1 MTKATNSRRNFL
13 AQTTGGAAGL
23 TLTAA
28 NWNNVLGA
36 NDRVRLGVIGTGNR
50 GSDVMAV
57 FLKEPDVDVVAVCDV
72 YEKAMNQAKE
82 KTEGKAKTYGEYR
95 DLLAA
100 KDVDAVLIA
109 TPDHWHMQMSV
120 DACNAGKDVYVEKPL
135 TWAWQ
140 EGHKIIDAVRNTNRV
155 LQVGLQQR
163 SGTHYA
169 EAKREF
175 IDSGKIG
182 KIALVRT
189 WWHGNTYHLRK
200 PNFTEQPAGLDWKK
214 WLGPAKNR
222 PFNAHQFYNWRA
234 YFDFGGGQITDLFT
248 HWIDVVHWYV
258 GDDLP
263 VAATAAGGVYQY
275 KDGRTA
281 PDTISVQ
288 LEYPKEW
295 TATFDASLVPGA
307 RGAAIEF
314 MGTGGSLYI
323 DRSRYTFQA
332 PAAQRGQPLPEP
344 ITGRAPMS
352 LETEHVRNFVACVK
366 SRKTPN
372 SDVVSGHRSAL
383 ASNLGKIAYV
393 QKKRIS
399 FNPASERTH
408 VLNGNMASTPMKMI
422 DTAK

>member
-1 MTKATNSRRNFL
+1 MSVEKKTRRDFL
-13 AQTTGGAAGL
+13 ANSTRGVVGAGL
-23 TLTAA
+23 ALSAA
-28 NWNNVLGA
+28 SWNNVLGA

-50 GSDVMAV
+50 GSDVMGF
-57 FLKEPDVDVVAVCDV
+57 FLKEPDAEVVAVCDV

-82 KTEGKAKTYGEYR
+82 QTQGKAKTYGEYR
-95 DLLAA
+95 DLLAS
-100 KDVDAVLIA
+100 KDVDAVLVA
-109 TPDHWHMQMSV
+109 TPDHWHAQIAV
-120 DACNAGKDVYVEKPL
+120 DACNAGKDVYCEKPL

-140 EGHKIIDAVRNTNRV
+140 EGHKIIDAVKANKRV
-155 LQVGLQQR
+155 FQVGLQQR

-182 KIALVRT
+182 KVAYVRT
-189 WWHGNTYHLRK
+189 YWHGNGYHLRK

-214 WLGPAKNR
+214 WLGSAKDR

-248 HWIDVVHWYV
+248 HWIDVVHWYL

-263 VAATAAGGVYQY
+263 IAATAAGGVYQY
-275 KDGRTA
+275 KDGRDA
-281 PDTISVQ
+281 PDTISIQ

-295 TATFDASLVPGA
+295 LATFDATLVPGA

-314 MGTGGSLYI
+314 MGTGGRLYI
-323 DRSRYTFQA
+323 DRGGYTFQE
-332 PAAQRGQPLPEP
+332 AAQRRQAPPEP
-344 ITGRAPMS
+344 ITGKAAMA
-352 LETEHVRNFVACVK
+352 LETEHVRNFIACVK

-383 ASNLGKIAYV
+383 ASNLGKIAYL
-393 QKKRIS
+393 KKQRAT
-399 FNPASERTH
+399 FDPAGERNH
-408 VLNGNMASTPMKMI
+408 VLS
-422 DTAK
+422 

>member
-1 MTKATNSRRNFL
+1 MAVEKKTRRDFL
-13 AQTTGGAAGL
+13 ADSARGVVGTGL
-23 TLTAA
+23 TLSAA
-28 NWNNVLGA
+28 SWNKVLGS

-57 FLKEPDVDVVAVCDV
+57 FMKEPDVEVVAVCDV
-72 YEKAMNQAKE
+72 YEKVMNQAKE
-82 KTEGKAKTYGEYR
+82 KTEGKAQTYGEYR
-95 DLLAA
+95 DLLAS

-109 TPDHWHMQMSV
+109 TPDHWHAKMAV
-120 DACNAGKDVYVEKPL
+120 DACQAGKDVYCEKPL
-135 TWAWQ
+135 TYERQ
-140 EGHKIIDAVRNTNRV
+140 EGHKIIEAVKANKRV
-155 LQVGLQQR
+155 FQVGLQQR

-175 IDSGKIG
+175 FESGKIG
-182 KIALVRT
+182 KVAFVRT
-189 WWHGNTYHLRK
+189 YWHGNGYHLRK

-214 WLGPAKNR
+214 WLGPAKYR

-248 HWIDVVHWYV
+248 HWIDVVHWYL

-263 VAATAAGGVYQY
+263 IAATAAGGVYQY
-275 KDGRTA
+275 KDGRDA
-281 PDTISVQ
+281 PDTISIQ

-295 TATFDASLVPGA
+295 LATFEATLVPGA

-314 MGTGGSLYI
+314 MGTGGRLYI
-323 DRSRYTFQA
+323 DRAGYTFQA
-332 PAAQRGQPLPEP
+332 PVQRGQAPPEP
-344 ITGRAPMS
+344 ITSKAPMA

-383 ASNLGKIAYV
+383 ASNLGKIAYL
-393 QKKRIS
+393 KKQRVT
-399 FNPASERTH
+399 FDPAVERNH
-408 VLNGNMASTPMKMI
+408 VLG
-422 DTAK
+422 

>member
-1 MTKATNSRRNFL
+1 MSIENKKRRDFI
-13 AQTTGGAAGL
+13 ADSARVVAGAGL

-28 NWNNVLGA
+28 SWNKVLGA

-50 GSDVMAV
+50 GSDVMGF

-72 YEKAMNQAKE
+72 YEKAMNEARAM
-82 KTEGKAKTYGEYR
+82 TGGKANTFGDYR
-95 DLLAA
+95 SLLASR
-100 KDVDAVLIA
+100 DVDAVLIA
-109 TPDHWHMQMSV
+109 TPDHWHAQIAV
-120 DACNAGKDVYVEKPL
+120 DACNAGKAVYCEKPL
-135 TWAWQ
+135 TYSWQ
-140 EGHKIIDAVRNTNRV
+140 EGHKIIEAVRNNKTV

-182 KIALVRT
+182 KIAFVRT
-189 WWHGNTYHLRK
+189 YWHGNGYHLRK

-214 WLGPAKNR
+214 WLGSARYR

-248 HWIDVVHWYV
+248 HWIDVVHWYL

-263 VAATAAGGVYQY
+263 VAATAAGGIYHY

-281 PDTISVQ
+281 PDTISIQ

-295 TATFDASLVPGA
+295 LATFDATLVPGA

-314 MGTGGSLYI
+314 MGSQGRLYI
-323 DRSRYTFQA
+323 DRDGYTFQEMTPRKGA
-332 PAAQRGQPLPEP
+332 SAPEP
-344 ITGRAPMS
+344 IHGKAAMA

-366 SRKTPN
+366 SRQKPN

-383 ASNLGKIAYV
+383 ASNLGKIAYLRK
-393 QKKRIS
+393 QRIT
-399 FNPASERTH
+399 FDPAAERNY
-408 VLNGNMASTPMKMI
+408 VLS
-422 DTAK
+422 